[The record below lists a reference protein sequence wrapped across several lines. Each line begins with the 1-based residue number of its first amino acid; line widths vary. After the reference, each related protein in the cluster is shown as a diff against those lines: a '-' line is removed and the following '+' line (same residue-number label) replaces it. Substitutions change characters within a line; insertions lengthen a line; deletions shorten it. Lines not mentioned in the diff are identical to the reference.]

1 MDERDSMDPRTR
13 RTRARALDAAF
24 KLLGEEGIEAT
35 TVERIAEC
43 AGVHKTTI
51 YRNWPEREQL
61 LADAL
66 QANMV
71 PPEFP
76 DTGSV
81 RGDLLAGM
89 NGLARTLSR
98 PPWSVLLPSLIVAA
112 AKNPLLADL
121 HREFTAR
128 RRSATI
134 EIVERGKQRGELP
147 PDLDSAHLVDL
158 LAGAIVYRRLMS
170 HEPVDERWVE
180 HHVDTVLGMC
190 TPGR

>member
-1 MDERDSMDPRTR
+1 MDPRTL

-61 LADAL
+61 LAEAL
-66 QANMV
+66 EANMT
-71 PPEFP
+71 PPELP

-81 RGDLLAGM
+81 RDDLLAGM
-89 NGLARTLSR
+89 NGLALTLSR

-121 HREFTAR
+121 HREFTGR
-128 RRSATI
+128 RRMATI

-147 PDLDSAHLVDL
+147 SELDSGHLVDV
-158 LAGAIVYRRLMS
+158 LAGAIVYRRFIS
-170 HEPVDERWVE
+170 HEPIDARYVER
-180 HHVDTVLGMC
+180 HVDTVL
-190 TPGR
+190 RVWAEDR